1 MHKTK
6 IVTTFLTNSDKILLL
21 KRSQKVKTMKNLWA
35 GISGLIEGDEEPL
48 SRAKIEIFEEVG
60 IEDTNIKLIKEGGSI
75 VIESPQYV
83 NHQWEVFPFLFS
95 CKNREIKLNWENS
108 DSKWIEID
116 EINNFSTVPSLD
128 KVLTRLFQ
136 FFRIFLIFSLLR

>member
-35 GISGLIEGDEEPL
+35 GISGLIEGNEEPL

-128 KVLTRLFQ
+128 KVLTRLF
-136 FFRIFLIFSLLR
+136 

>member
-1 MHKTK
+1 ML
-6 IVTTFLTNSDKILLL
+6 F
-21 KRSQKVKTMKNLWA
+21 RSQYA
-35 GISGLIEGDEEPL
+35 
-48 SRAKIEIFEEVG
+48 
-60 IEDTNIKLIKEGGSI
+60 
-75 VIESPQYV
+75 

-128 KVLTRLFQ
+128 KVLTRLF
-136 FFRIFLIFSLLR
+136 

>member
-108 DSKWIEID
+108 DSKWIGID

-128 KVLTRLFQ
+128 KVLTRLF
-136 FFRIFLIFSLLR
+136 

>member
-108 DSKWIEID
+108 DSKWIEIN
-116 EINNFSTVPSLD
+116 EINNFSTVPSLE
-128 KVLTRLFQ
+128 KVLTRLF
-136 FFRIFLIFSLLR
+136 

>member
-1 MHKTK
+1 
-6 IVTTFLTNSDKILLL
+6 
-21 KRSQKVKTMKNLWA
+21 MKNLWA

-75 VIESPQYV
+75 VIEAPQYI
-83 NHQWEVFPFLFS
+83 NHKWEVFPFLFS

-128 KVLTRLFQ
+128 KVLTRLF
-136 FFRIFLIFSLLR
+136 